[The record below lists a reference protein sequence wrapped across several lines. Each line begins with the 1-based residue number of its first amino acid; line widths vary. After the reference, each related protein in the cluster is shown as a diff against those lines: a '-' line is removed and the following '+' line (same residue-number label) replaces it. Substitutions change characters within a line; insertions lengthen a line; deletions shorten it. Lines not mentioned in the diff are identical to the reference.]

1 VKEATETFGF
11 ARKEIDF
18 LSEGLAD
25 RYEKDLKAFLVVEAK
40 AMELQMG
47 RLESRIVR
55 ASNLARRFRE
65 GAARKT
71 VKELEH
77 LRKQACKVLRY
88 NQKVNG
94 LSSGAL
100 FKMLDKDGNDEIDEF
115 EWSTFFANADMDV
128 KIQDMELTPEEVAK
142 EKAKFAEGAAEAPNG
157 APAVDGQA
165 LKQVSGE
172 VVTFSHEETTRLF
185 NFLLAEGERGL
196 SKESFLRLVQF
207 HMKVVMDAVM
217 TNTRGIA
224 SAGSLKRLEP
234 NEVIEVMDGP
244 LRDPAIGI
252 LRIFGKAMNDGT
264 EGWVTVTGSQGS
276 NYLEEGGN
284 FYRVV
289 KETVLTGSFEL
300 DGEKASIKLNDKSR
314 KLKEGT
320 ILEVYEWPR
329 KEEMTGLVRMKGK
342 VRSTGAIGWVTAT
355 GNTGTVFLEVA

>member
-1 VKEATETFGF
+1 M
-11 ARKEIDF
+11 RSMS
-18 LSEGLAD
+18 L
-25 RYEKDLKAFLVVEAK
+25 
-40 AMELQMG
+40 
-47 RLESRIVR
+47 
-55 ASNLARRFRE
+55 
-65 GAARKT
+65 
-71 VKELEH
+71 
-77 LRKQACKVLRY
+77 
-88 NQKVNG
+88 
-94 LSSGAL
+94 SGAP
-100 FKMLDKDGNDEIDEF
+100 
-115 EWSTFFANADMDV
+115 FFANADMDV

-157 APAVDGQA
+157 APVVDGQA

-185 NFLLAEGERGL
+185 NFLLAEGGRGL